1 MTDETPDA
9 RSGIHLDPSVAAQIA
24 VAEDHLASHLPLLT
38 AEAKTAMLARIRAA
52 AQVRPTPAVT
62 ATVTATGAATAT
74 SSTTGALTPA
84 ARSRGR
90 VAADSPGAGTVGVM
104 VHRRATAFARALEET
119 RRDPHGE
126 GADAPHPERAG
137 DDTEQSRL
145 LALASGLG
153 SLPSP
158 ALDPEVKVV
167 QRAQL
172 VAAVEQMLHEGSL
185 ADPAVP
191 VVPEQCA
198 RRRSARGRVRGPGRG
213 GRPGPAASPRRRS
226 RFGRT
231 LAALA
236 LVMAVGFGAFG
247 GLAASSTD
255 ALPGDALYGVKLRAE
270 DWRLDMADGDTE
282 RGAFHLEFASTRLVE
297 LRELE
302 EDIARQNARAGRSG
316 PVDGDAYGDDLRQVL
331 LRLLRETTAGR
342 DLLVGEYRRT
352 GSQAPITVL
361 TVFSRTHRGEWA
373 RVRDRLPARLE
384 GMAGEVSVAFDS
396 IERTSRALREP
407 PAPAAGPSP
416 ALFPGSAEEEDPGGG
431 ARGSAET

>member
-1 MTDETPDA
+1 MTEETPDA
-9 RSGIHLDPSVAAQIA
+9 RSGFHLDPSVAAQIA

-52 AQVRPTPAVT
+52 AQVRPAPA
-62 ATVTATGAATAT
+62 VTATGAAKAT

-84 ARSRGR
+84 ARSRGQ

-104 VHRRATAFARALEET
+104 VHRRVTAFARALEET

-126 GADAPHPERAG
+126 GADAPHPERAA
-137 DDTEQSRL
+137 DDTEHSRL

-153 SLPSP
+153 SLPPP

-213 GRPGPAASPRRRS
+213 GRPGPAASLRGRS

-231 LAALA
+231 LAALG

-247 GLAASSTD
+247 GFAASSTD
-255 ALPGDALYGVKLRAE
+255 ALPGDALYGLKLRAE
-270 DWRLDMADGDTE
+270 DWRLDTADGDTE

-302 EDIARQNARAGRSG
+302 ASIARQNARAERSE
-316 PVDGDAYGDDLRQVL
+316 PVDGDLYGDAYGDHLRQVL
-331 LRLLRETTAGR
+331 LRLLQETTAGR

-352 GSQAPITVL
+352 GSQVPIKVL
-361 TVFSRTHRGEWA
+361 TVFSKTHRGEWA

-384 GMAGEVSVAFDS
+384 GVAGEVSVAFDS
-396 IERTSRALREP
+396 IERTSRTLREP
-407 PAPAAGPSP
+407 PAPATGPSP

-431 ARGSAET
+431 TRGSAET